1 MANYYG
7 QTRTNYFKVNDPE
20 AFKAEL
26 EKMPVHII
34 TQELKN
40 EDGEVIDTLYGFLDD
55 DSDGAGSV
63 TEYWD
68 EEKEETID
76 IDLEDLFKRHLA
88 DGWVA
93 ILVHSGNEKYRYIS
107 GDAVAYNSKGESVGV
122 NLSDIYTLAEQIGEH
137 ITTAEY

>member
-7 QTRTNYFKVNDPE
+7 QTRTNYFAVKDPE

-26 EKMPVHII
+26 AKMPVEVI
-34 TQELKN
+34 TQPLKN
-40 EDGEVIDTLYGFLDD
+40 EDGEVIDTLYGFLDS
-55 DSDGAGSV
+55 DSDGSGSV

-68 EEKEETID
+68 EDTDERVD
-76 IDLEDLFKRHLA
+76 IDLEDIFKRHLQ

-93 ILVHSGNEKYRYIS
+93 IFMHSGAEKYRYIS
-107 GDAVAYNSKGESVGV
+107 GDAVAYNNKGESLAV
-122 NLSDIYTLAEQIGEH
+122 NLADIYTLAEQLGEN

>member
-1 MANYYG
+1 VANYYG
-7 QTRTNYFKVNDPE
+7 QSRTNYFKVNDPE

-26 EKMPVHII
+26 EKMPVEVI
-34 TQELKN
+34 TQPLKN
-40 EDGEVIDTLYGFLDD
+40 EDGEVIDTLYGFLDA
-55 DSDGAGSV
+55 DSNGAGYI

-68 EEKEETID
+68 EEANDSVE

-93 ILVHSGNEKYRYIS
+93 ILLHSGSEKYRYIS
-107 GDAVAYNSKGESVGV
+107 GDAVAYNNKGESVDL
-122 NLSDIYTLAEQIGEH
+122 NLANIYGLAEALGEN

>member
-7 QTRTNYFKVNDPE
+7 QSRTNYFAVKDAE

-55 DSDGAGSV
+55 DANGAGFV

-68 EEKEETID
+68 EETGESVE
-76 IDLEDLFKRHLA
+76 IDLEDLFKRHLK

-93 ILVHSGNEKYRYIS
+93 ILMHSGNEKYRYIS
-107 GDAVAYNSKGESVGV
+107 GDAVAYNSKGESIAV
-122 NLSDIYTLAEQIGEH
+122 NLADIYTLAEQLGEN

>member
-7 QTRTNYFKVNDPE
+7 QTRTNYFAVKDAE

-26 EKMPVHII
+26 AKMPVEII
-34 TQELKN
+34 TQPLKN
-40 EDGEVIDTLYGFLDD
+40 EDGEVIDTLYGFLDA
-55 DSDGAGSV
+55 DSNGAGYV

-68 EEKEETID
+68 EETGDSVE

-88 DGWVA
+88 DGCVA
-93 ILVHSGNEKYRYIS
+93 IVIHSGNEKYRYIS
-107 GDAVAYNSKGESVGV
+107 GDAVAYNNKGETIAV
-122 NLSDIYTLAEQIGEH
+122 NLADIYTLGEQLGEV